1 MPIVY
6 VTNTAV
12 EQLGTRPA
20 PNPDVYAPGSAGF
33 DQNPAK
39 PTDPYRSKP
48 YTAPVLT
55 GGTRTDIGAPVP
67 KQD

>member
-1 MPIVY
+1 MSIEY
-6 VTNTAV
+6 ITNTAV

-20 PNPDVYAPGSAGF
+20 PEPDVYGPGSSGF
-33 DQNPAK
+33 GPDPLNPDA
-39 PTDPYRSKP
+39 PYRSKP